1 MTREAKV
8 LVGKRHGV
16 KPEMGFSEKIPLR
29 PWGAG
34 RQRSP
39 QTAASGAMMI
49 FDRLLRA
56 AYEQANFPRG
66 RVMGARTIQVE
77 EKVPFLQGIP
87 LSFQHLFAMFGASV
101 LVPTLFKIDPAVVLF
116 MNGVGTLI
124 YLVLCKGKAPAFLGS
139 SFAFLSPVFVVLGA
153 NQALWGDNY
162 SYALG
167 GFIASGLVFVSV
179 ALIIWKFGSEWIKF
193 VLPPATMG
201 PIVAL
206 IGLELAS
213 VATGMAGF
221 TPDAQGG
228 YNTTGIIVA
237 VITLLTVAFGSLLFR
252 GFMAV
257 IPVLTGIIVGY
268 AVSIPLGLVNFEAV
282 AAAPV
287 LAFPTIY
294 TPKFDINAILIIIP
308 ASLVVISEHIGH
320 LVVTGNIVGRELTKD
335 PGLHRSLLGDGI
347 STALSG
353 FLGSVP
359 TTTYGENIGVM
370 AITRVYSVWIIGG
383 AAAISI
389 VLAFI
394 GKLSAV
400 IQSIP
405 APVMGG
411 ICILL
416 FGVIA
421 ASGIRMLVEARVDYS
436 KPINL
441 TLTAI
446 VLIVGISG
454 VAVKLGTVELKGMAL
469 ATVVGM
475 ALSLIFHLLERAG
488 LVNTQ
493 TDI

>member
-1 MTREAKV
+1 
-8 LVGKRHGV
+8 
-16 KPEMGFSEKIPLR
+16 
-29 PWGAG
+29 
-34 RQRSP
+34 
-39 QTAASGAMMI
+39 MI
-49 FDRLLRA
+49 
-56 AYEQANFPRG
+56 QK
-66 RVMGARTIQVE
+66 TIQVD
-77 EKVPFLQGIP
+77 EKVPLLQGIP

-101 LVPTLFKIDPAVVLF
+101 LVPTLFKIDPAVVLL
-116 MNGVGTLI
+116 MNGIGTLI
-124 YLVLCKGKAPAFLGS
+124 YLFLCKGKAPAFLGS

-153 NQALWGDNY
+153 NQELWAGNY

-167 GFIASGLVFVSV
+167 GFIVSGCIFITV
-179 ALIIWKFGSEWIKF
+179 ALIIWRFGSEWIGF

-201 PIVAL
+201 PIVML
-206 IGLELAS
+206 IGLELAG
-213 VATGMAGF
+213 VATGMAGIM
-221 TPDAQGG
+221 PDAKGA
-228 YNTTGIIVA
+228 YNVDAIIVS
-237 VITLLTVAFGSLLFR
+237 VVTLLTVAFGSLLFR

-257 IPVLTGIIVGY
+257 IPVLIGIAVGY
-268 AVSIPLGLVNFEAV
+268 VVAVFMGMVSFDGVASAAV
-282 AAAPV
+282 IA
-287 LAFPTIY
+287 LPTFY
-294 TPKFDINAILIIIP
+294 TPKFDINMILIIVP

-335 PGLHRSLLGDGI
+335 PGLHRSLMGDGV

-353 FLGSVP
+353 FFGSVP

-370 AITRVYSVWIIGG
+370 AITRVYSVWVIGG
-383 AAAISI
+383 AAVISI

-405 APVMGG
+405 TPVMGG
-411 ICILL
+411 ISILL

-421 ASGIRMLVEARVDYS
+421 ASGIRMLVESKVDYS

-454 VAVKLGTVELKGMAL
+454 AAVNIGDVQLKGMAL

-475 ALSLIFHLLERAG
+475 ALSLLFHLLDRFG
-488 LVNTQ
+488 LVNEQ